1 MIKRLIILAAL
12 FVMMVSLPGC
22 SSAGKK
28 SESPSSSTV
37 SQPKTTSVPQKDMTF
52 KVSDQT
58 VRTLGR
64 TLKVGEGNC
73 TFYDW
78 TCSGFEFTFSGTA
91 VRAELG
97 TLTAY
102 AMQEKNR
109 PHVVVYV
116 DENVVPTAD
125 FLITQE
131 TGEYILAE
139 NLTDGTHTMR
149 VLKASA
155 NVYSGPFNAKSITIT
170 GSNPSIAPTEPRAR
184 RIEFIGD
191 SITCGYGTKA
201 SVSSGN
207 YLSSEEDGS
216 IAYAYLTAQA
226 LQADANIISVS
237 VNGVFCD

>member
-58 VRTLGR
+58 VRTLGM

-78 TCSGFEFTFSGTA
+78 TCSGFEFTFSNGGA
-91 VRAELG
+91 RELG
-97 TLTAY
+97 TDGVCHAG
-102 AMQEKNR
+102 EKP

-125 FLITQE
+125 FLITRKPVNIFLQK
-131 TGEYILAE
+131 TLR
-139 NLTDGTHTMR
+139 M
-149 VLKASA
+149 
-155 NVYSGPFNAKSITIT
+155 
-170 GSNPSIAPTEPRAR
+170 EP
-184 RIEFIGD
+184 IP
-191 SITCGYGTKA
+191 CGY
-201 SVSSGN
+201 SR
-207 YLSSEEDGS
+207 LRRMF
-216 IAYAYLTAQA
+216 TAGLA
-226 LQADANIISVS
+226 MLQLQ
-237 VNGVFCD
+237 